1 MGQGA
6 IDDDDAGGR
15 LLPPDD
21 RLWRHPSEFYAA
33 PEKTHP
39 IQRTA
44 ILFSAVGGALLVGAL
59 WMTIGGSTEVRVA
72 TERVALIPI
81 ESIAPRVTPAED
93 WSSAVTEVA
102 RPSTMAVQLVGDSTI
117 IAGALAIRDDGY
129 LITSMQ
135 ALGDARTV
143 MIVMP
148 TGRASEAMV
157 IGSDPATD
165 LSVLK
170 IEGRLA
176 PAIVSDSGVPVAGES
191 LAVVDPAGR
200 PQTRIVIEPA
210 GTSATSS
217 GTLLV
222 GVIALDSTIGDVL
235 PGSPVVDTTGA
246 VVGMV
251 VSTAKNAP
259 AAVMPIK
266 LARAMVHDLI
276 STGGM
281 PHPKAGITARDV
293 LPSDDTGVSTGALVT
308 YVEPNGPAAD
318 CGILEGDVIVEVAGI
333 EVDTMAEMVAE
344 LMLHTPG
351 EQVEFL
357 LVRDTNK
364 VACRVRVHASTP
376 TG

>member
-1 MGQGA
+1 
-6 IDDDDAGGR
+6 
-15 LLPPDD
+15 
-21 RLWRHPSEFYAA
+21 
-33 PEKTHP
+33 
-39 IQRTA
+39 
-44 ILFSAVGGALLVGAL
+44 VGAL
-59 WMTIGGSTEVRVA
+59 WMTIGGSTEVRVS

-81 ESIAPRVTPAED
+81 ESVAPRVTPAED

-143 MIVMP
+143 IIVMP
-148 TGRASEAMV
+148 TGRASKATV
-157 IGSDPATD
+157 IGSDPSTD

-176 PAIVSDSGVPVAGES
+176 PAVVSDSGVPVAGEI
-191 LAVVDPAGR
+191 LAVVDPAGS
-200 PQTRIVIEPA
+200 PQTRIVIERA

-217 GTLLV
+217 GDLLV
-222 GVIALDSTIGDVL
+222 GVIALDSTIGNVL

-251 VSTAKNAP
+251 VSTAENAP

-266 LARAMVHDLI
+266 LARAMVRDLI
-276 STGGM
+276 STGKM

-293 LPSDDTGVSTGALVT
+293 LPSDNTGLSGGALVT
-308 YVEPNGPAAD
+308 YVEPNGPAAE
-318 CGILEGDVIVEVAGI
+318 CGILQGDVIIGVAGI

-344 LMLHTPG
+344 LMLHKPG

-364 VACRVRVHASTP
+364 VACRVLVHASTP